1 MEDATIIQQIMEKR
15 NEMTKTER
23 RITDYILNH
32 KHNVAQM
39 TISQLADACGTSTS
53 SITRFTR
60 LFGFDS
66 YLDFRMALARNNII
80 EKTRFSSTQA
90 EDQREEFGDVY
101 EAIQPED
108 SIELKTQKLY
118 QIAVTTLQQSVE
130 LIDPEQID
138 LAVDLMI
145 QADNVFC
152 YGQGN
157 SSLVAKDAWGRFSF
171 VTSKFHSIEDAHMQ
185 RNIAAILGERDVVLY
200 FSYSGAT
207 QELLDVA
214 TVLQSTDAKLIL
226 ITRYSDSPG
235 AKLADCVLICGSN
248 ESPTQQGS
256 IAAKFAQLFLID
268 VLFNEYIS
276 RVPEI
281 SQEAREK
288 IYYWINQRRSG
299 KTEV

>member
-145 QADNVFC
+145 QANNVFC

-185 RNIAAILGERDVVLY
+185 RNIAAILGDKDVVLY
-200 FSYSGAT
+200 FSYSGLHKNCLMW
-207 QELLDVA
+207 QP
-214 TVLQSTDAKLIL
+214 S
-226 ITRYSDSPG
+226 
-235 AKLADCVLICGSN
+235 
-248 ESPTQQGS
+248 
-256 IAAKFAQLFLID
+256 F
-268 VLFNEYIS
+268 
-276 RVPEI
+276 
-281 SQEAREK
+281 
-288 IYYWINQRRSG
+288 NQRTLNSSSSLVIVIHQVPNGGLCLDLWLERKPNSAG
-299 KTEV
+299 IDRREVCATLPHRCLV